1 MSAVS
6 MADWHRQYEARQA
19 NRERLYRDVGKHN
32 RNVVLECLRSLG
44 ITRAVINFDGGGDDG
59 QIQSV
64 ECEGLVKDLEKV
76 DVNVVLNTIREE
88 FHEGQ
93 WTEQVTETTPTN
105 VRLLL
110 ENFAYT
116 LLSST
121 GYDWVNN
128 EGGYGEFVIDPFEEN
143 EEGEQG
149 GIHLDL
155 SLRVTTSED
164 HEFDF

>member
-1 MSAVS
+1 MSTVS
-6 MADWHRQYEARQA
+6 ISMYDYSAQQA

-44 ITRAVINFDGGGDDG
+44 VTRSVINFDGGGDDG
-59 QIQSV
+59 QIQHV
-64 ECEGLVKDLEKV
+64 ECDGLIKDINKV
-76 DVNVVLNTIREE
+76 DVDVVLNTIRED

-93 WTEQVTETTPTN
+93 WAEHIAETRPRTLN
-105 VRLLL
+105 DLLC
-110 ENFAYT
+110 NFAYE

-128 EGGYGEFVIDPFEEN
+128 EGGYGEFIIDPFEMN

-149 GIHLDL
+149 VIHLDL